1 MSQAE
6 LEERV
11 VKLHELYLTGGIADF
26 QQNLAALN
34 DVFDFCA
41 ENGIRVRALWLPE
54 NPAVE
59 LDSVDIEVREAA
71 REVCESA
78 GVEFYDMT
86 DALGSDCFYDTG
98 HMTVERCVVQF
109 TEVLD
114 KWLLS

>member
-1 MSQAE
+1 M
-6 LEERV
+6 
-11 VKLHELYLTGGIADF
+11 
-26 QQNLAALN
+26 
-34 DVFDFCA
+34 
-41 ENGIRVRALWLPE
+41 
-54 NPAVE
+54 
-59 LDSVDIEVREAA
+59 REAA

-98 HMTVERCVVQF
+98 HMEYTYGAVQF